1 MSRVIQRNMFPLWA
15 AAAELL
21 HDLFVIWV
29 NWTFKLYPEQ
39 HSEYQL
45 STLFFP
51 KLREC
56 LVTTRRFST
65 LLLKSTPGDEAW
77 AGRAGGGNDSRDF
90 SNTVRRPP
98 PPAWSEGTRMSILT
112 PLASECGLVTATNP
126 PCGTC
131 VFSSH
136 THTHTQH
143 PSLCTPIVPSAGQ
156 SRLRIIQLLRHVIV
170 CMYTFK
176 VCTTHTHT
184 HKVHGTFCV
193 APVLS
198 LSGSPVS
205 AAGGYSPPPLLSLV
219 QWHSVGAGRDGFV
232 QLQVQGS
239 RAELQAAVAG
249 LTDAAGL
256 EQLLAWHWDLLVTAA
271 GTEHVTA
278 VPAGRNTKVTAGLS
292 DRASLHL
299 MLPCVSSLHLH
310 QGLFFR
316 HEQLCELDRIVIH
329 LIKVWISNLF
339 NADQELSYN
348 LQKWKLTELIWM
360 IF

>member
-1 MSRVIQRNMFPLWA
+1 MSISCP
-15 AAAELL
+15 
-21 HDLFVIWV
+21 H
-29 NWTFKLYPEQ
+29 
-39 HSEYQL
+39 
-45 STLFFP
+45 FFSQSWGSVSW
-51 KLREC
+51 L
-56 LVTTRRFST
+56 
-65 LLLKSTPGDEAW
+65 PGDFPHCSWSPRREMKR
-77 AGRAGGGNDSRDF
+77 GRAGREGEMIQETSATQWDDLLRLPGPKAPGCPF
-90 SNTVRRPP
+90 SLLWPRSAASSLPQTLRVERVCFP
-98 PPAWSEGTRMSILT
+98 LT
-112 PLASECGLVTATNP
+112 L
-126 PCGTC
+126 
-131 VFSSH
+131 
-136 THTHTQH
+136 THTHSTHPCAH
-143 PSLCTPIVPSAGQ
+143 PSFRALGNRAYASFSSSAT
-156 SRLRIIQLLRHVIV
+156 SSS
-170 CMYTFK
+170 
-176 VCTTHTHT
+176 VCTRSKSAPHTHTHT

-329 LIKVWISNLF
+329 SIKVWISNLF
-339 NADQELSYN
+339 NADQELGYN
-348 LQKWKLTELIWM
+348 LQKWKLPELIWM

>member
-1 MSRVIQRNMFPLWA
+1 MSISCP
-15 AAAELL
+15 
-21 HDLFVIWV
+21 H
-29 NWTFKLYPEQ
+29 
-39 HSEYQL
+39 
-45 STLFFP
+45 FFP
-51 KLREC
+51 QSWGSVSWL
-56 LVTTRRFST
+56 
-65 LLLKSTPGDEAW
+65 PGDFPHCSWSPRREMKR
-77 AGRAGGGNDSRDF
+77 GRAGREGEMIQETSATQWDDLLRLPGPKAPGCPF
-90 SNTVRRPP
+90 SLLWPRSAASSLPQTLRVERVCFP
-98 PPAWSEGTRMSILT
+98 LT
-112 PLASECGLVTATNP
+112 L
-126 PCGTC
+126 
-131 VFSSH
+131 

-316 HEQLCELDRIVIH
+316 HGKLCELDRIVIH

-339 NADQELSYN
+339 NADQELGYN
-348 LQKWKLTELIWM
+348 LQKWKLPELNWM

>member
-1 MSRVIQRNMFPLWA
+1 MSISCP
-15 AAAELL
+15 
-21 HDLFVIWV
+21 H
-29 NWTFKLYPEQ
+29 
-39 HSEYQL
+39 
-45 STLFFP
+45 FFFQSWGSVSW
-51 KLREC
+51 L
-56 LVTTRRFST
+56 
-65 LLLKSTPGDEAW
+65 PGDFPHCSWSPRREMKR
-77 AGRAGGGNDSRDF
+77 GRAGREGEMIQETSATQWDDLLRLPGPKAPGCPF
-90 SNTVRRPP
+90 SLLWPRSAASSLPQTLRVERVCFP
-98 PPAWSEGTRMSILT
+98 LT
-112 PLASECGLVTATNP
+112 L
-126 PCGTC
+126 
-131 VFSSH
+131 
-136 THTHTQH
+136 THTHTAPIPVHTHRSERWAIAPTHHSAPPPRHRLYVHVQ
-143 PSLCTPIVPSAGQ
+143 SL
-156 SRLRIIQLLRHVIV
+156 HH
-170 CMYTFK
+170 
-176 VCTTHTHT
+176 THTHT

-316 HEQLCELDRIVIH
+316 HGQLCELDRIVIH
-329 LIKVWISNLF
+329 SIKVWISNLF
-339 NADQELSYN
+339 NADQELGYN
-348 LQKWKLTELIWM
+348 LQKWKLPELIWM

>member
-1 MSRVIQRNMFPLWA
+1 MSRDYQEIFHIAPEVHAGRWSVGGQGGRGKW
-15 AAAELL
+15 
-21 HDLFVIWV
+21 
-29 NWTFKLYPEQ
+29 FKRLQQ
-39 HSEYQL
+39 HSETT
-45 STLFFP
+45 SSA
-51 KLREC
+51 C
-56 LVTTRRFST
+56 LVRRHQDVHSHSSG
-65 LLLKSTPGDEAW
+65 LG
-77 AGRAGGGNDSRDF
+77 
-90 SNTVRRPP
+90 VRPRHCHKPSV
-98 PPAWSEGTRMSILT
+98 WN
-112 PLASECGLVTATNP
+112 V
-126 PCGTC
+126 C
-131 VFSSH
+131 VFLSH
-136 THTHTQH
+136 SHTHTQH

-339 NADQELSYN
+339 NADQELGYN
-348 LQKWKLTELIWM
+348 LQKWKLPELIWM

>member
-1 MSRVIQRNMFPLWA
+1 MSISCP
-15 AAAELL
+15 
-21 HDLFVIWV
+21 H
-29 NWTFKLYPEQ
+29 
-39 HSEYQL
+39 
-45 STLFFP
+45 FFSQSWGSVSW
-51 KLREC
+51 L
-56 LVTTRRFST
+56 
-65 LLLKSTPGDEAW
+65 PGDFPHCSWSPRWEMKR
-77 AGRAGGGNDSRDF
+77 GRAGREGEMIQETSATQWDDLLRLPGPKAPGCPF
-90 SNTVRRPP
+90 SLLWPRSAASSLPQTLRVERVCFP
-98 PPAWSEGTRMSILT
+98 LT
-112 PLASECGLVTATNP
+112 L
-126 PCGTC
+126 
-131 VFSSH
+131 

-316 HEQLCELDRIVIH
+316 HGKLCELDRIVIH

-339 NADQELSYN
+339 NADQELGYN
-348 LQKWKLTELIWM
+348 LQKWKLPELIWM